1 MAEESEAL
9 LSQTRE
15 QSGNRSVTYFHSG
28 MLLARARS
36 YGGLAAAR
44 HTGEGLLRR
53 MEDAASGLPML
64 DTVSYRLVLTAT

>member
-36 YGGLAAAR
+36 FG
-44 HTGEGLLRR
+44 
-53 MEDAASGLPML
+53 ASLPP
-64 DTVSYRLVLTAT
+64 ATPERGS